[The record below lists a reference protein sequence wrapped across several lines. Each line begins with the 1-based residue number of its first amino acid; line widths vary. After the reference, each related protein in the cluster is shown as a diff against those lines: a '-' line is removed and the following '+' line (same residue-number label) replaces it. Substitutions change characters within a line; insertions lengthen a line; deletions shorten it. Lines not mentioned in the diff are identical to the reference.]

1 MLSGEALSALTPQGW
16 ERLSRFFSRYV
27 EDIAIVFVVRE
38 PYSWAR
44 SNLQQVLKGGW
55 CFDNAPTSAIL
66 QRVERKVSAAT
77 SVFGKQ
83 NIGVT
88 DYSSLRADPRGFCS
102 ALGQFCGLSK
112 DQAALLISSN
122 ANSSMSLEAALLLD
136 AINSA
141 RPLNQASIQAGS
153 RRFGDFSFFRGIVGQ
168 PFSLPSKLHS
178 QIEQHAT
185 ADTEF
190 LMKDYGIDV
199 SGGALED
206 RAKPETLFSDPT
218 IEAIR
223 KLADS
228 PSLERRSIVIDG
240 QINYTALCE
249 VAARII
255 DLALKTC
262 DS

>member
-1 MLSGEALSALTPQGW
+1 MFTDHPERYRSLTLRLPNIDSVHRTIEEFRDKWTRFIQSNQSDGILLSGEDLSALTPQGW

-44 SNLQQVLKGGW
+44 SNLQRVLKGGW

-141 RPLNQASIQAGS
+141 RPLNQAAIQAGS

-168 PFSLPSKLHS
+168 PFFITQQTS
-178 QIEQHAT
+178 
-185 ADTEF
+185 
-190 LMKDYGIDV
+190 
-199 SGGALED
+199 
-206 RAKPETLFSDPT
+206 FSD
-218 IEAIR
+218 
-223 KLADS
+223 
-228 PSLERRSIVIDG
+228 
-240 QINYTALCE
+240 
-249 VAARII
+249 
-255 DLALKTC
+255 
-262 DS
+262 